1 MHQSVIS
8 WINKETLLT
17 PTYAN
22 EMTLGRR
29 CRHRKC
35 WFKTNSNYSTAI
47 DTYLL
52 TSTKPSSC
60 SYWWSCIL
68 PWVYN
73 NSIEPA
79 IVLLSKNVNYFA
91 ISFGLTDPYFDICN
105 GIWDM
110 NTGMLLLLGK
120 YIECYNRLYAS
131 CAILIH
137 YRYIFKR
144 LLSSKMVFRY
154 QIVTLYYLLAR
165 P

>member
-1 MHQSVIS
+1 MQTIESADSQLTQI
-8 WINKETLLT
+8 TL
-17 PTYAN
+17 P
-22 EMTLGRR
+22 
-29 CRHRKC
+29 
-35 WFKTNSNYSTAI
+35 AI

-52 TSTKPSSC
+52 TSTKPLSLVFRI
-60 SYWWSCIL
+60 IL
-68 PWVYN
+68 VWICN
-73 NSIEPA
+73 NAIEPA
-79 IVLLSKNVNYFA
+79 MVLLTKNVNYVA

-110 NTGMLLLLGK
+110 NKGMLLLLGK

-131 CAILIH
+131 CALLIH